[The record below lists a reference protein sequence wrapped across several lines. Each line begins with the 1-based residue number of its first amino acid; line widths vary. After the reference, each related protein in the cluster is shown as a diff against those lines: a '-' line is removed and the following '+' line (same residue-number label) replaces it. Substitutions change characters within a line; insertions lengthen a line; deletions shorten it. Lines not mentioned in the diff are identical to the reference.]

1 MLLPENKHLR
11 RGLYCLYGA
20 VSIILLW
27 LILRYALPWLLPFL
41 VAAVITRLLEPVVRF
56 LTERYRFKR
65 GFASAACTIIVFAA
79 LVAVTAVV
87 IGRTVI
93 ELTAFI
99 KDLPSLLGSLTKTVS
114 LIGDKID
121 GYIKAAPPEIQ
132 SYLNNAVDGLVRKIA
147 DLPAALSGDA
157 LSLLSGIAKLTPK
170 LILFFFTCAL
180 SVFFFSCGYKEIS
193 AFLLRQIPK
202 NRQKSLR
209 DFRTDFVS
217 TLGKWVKA
225 ELMLAGITFAEMAAA
240 FLIMRIDFA
249 LLLALLVAIV
259 DFLPVLGSGAF
270 LVPWA
275 IITLIGGNVKN
286 SVALVIIFII
296 NTVVR
301 SILEPKMIGN
311 QIGLPAIATL
321 IAMYVGFCSAGVTGM
336 VLFPIGLIM
345 LKHLND
351 KGYIKL
357 WKS

>member
-20 VSIILLW
+20 ASILLVW
-27 LILRYALPWLLPFL
+27 LVLRFALPWLLPFI
-41 VAAVITRLLEPVVRF
+41 VAVVITRLLEPVVHHM
-56 LTERYRFKR
+56 TERWRFRR
-65 GFASAACTIIVFAA
+65 GFASAVCTIIVFAA
-79 LVAVTAVV
+79 LIAVTAVI

-93 ELTAFI
+93 ELTAFV
-99 KDLPSLLGSLTKTVS
+99 KDLPTLLKSVTKTVAM
-114 LIGDKID
+114 IREKAD
-121 GYIKAAPPEIQ
+121 GYIKAAPPELQ
-132 SYLNNAVDGLVRKIA
+132 SYLKSAFDGLGHRLA
-147 DLPAALSGDA
+147 NLPAALSGDA
-157 LSLLSGIAKLTPK
+157 ISLLSGIAKLTPK
-170 LILFFFTCAL
+170 LVLFFFTCAL

-202 NRQKSLR
+202 NRQTSLR
-209 DFRTDFVS
+209 DFRTDLVS

-225 ELMLAGITFAEMAAA
+225 ELILASITFAEMTVA
-240 FLIMRIDFA
+240 FLFMRIDFA

-270 LVPWA
+270 LIPWA
-275 IITLIGGNVKN
+275 LLTMLGGNYKIAV
-286 SVALVIIFII
+286 SLVVIFAV

-301 SILEPKMIGN
+301 SILEPKMIGS

-321 IAMYVGFCSAGVTGM
+321 IAMYVGFCSAGVAGM

-357 WKS
+357 WKK